1 MCRNIYTPQDYKEAL
16 EEAFPKKQVEVKYLF
31 ACPDYVN
38 FLADYI
44 DPKLAYFA
52 KVENTKLRFSFSK
65 VSNDMRYPCK
75 AGFTYKA
82 FCADKVLAV
91 IDKSLIPEGKL
102 NEHGRNVGHQ
112 CIEIEVEEQPRNSLS
127 KLLFKRHAL
136 VSMPAKT
143 IRPAPIVK
151 GSRSA
156 LDDVLEYIAIKFK
169 KESKEYKA
177 WSTWAT
183 DNAPESDDVQQ
194 YLSKSRTPE
203 NALFPLSF
211 DKLFIKPGTGGV
223 LPMDPIA
230 WISKPIQRN
239 CRVGLLKAIATDS
252 LRTSDNPDYIP
263 PFVWKDT
270 LEPVYPK
277 QTRKRNAA
285 VAEIDT
291 ENLLHDR
298 DFKDMRNSDLQEL
311 ITKINS
317 KYGLNVKTKGNKTS
331 LVEQV
336 EDAIML
342 ATLVQGLVGE
352 DENNELRES
361 DSASENDNGDND
373 SRDDEDGDS
382 ATDND

>member
-65 VSNDMRYPCK
+65 VSN
-75 AGFTYKA
+75 
-82 FCADKVLAV
+82 
-91 IDKSLIPEGKL
+91 
-102 NEHGRNVGHQ
+102 
-112 CIEIEVEEQPRNSLS
+112 
-127 KLLFKRHAL
+127 
-136 VSMPAKT
+136 
-143 IRPAPIVK
+143 
-151 GSRSA
+151 
-156 LDDVLEYIAIKFK
+156 VLEYIATKFK